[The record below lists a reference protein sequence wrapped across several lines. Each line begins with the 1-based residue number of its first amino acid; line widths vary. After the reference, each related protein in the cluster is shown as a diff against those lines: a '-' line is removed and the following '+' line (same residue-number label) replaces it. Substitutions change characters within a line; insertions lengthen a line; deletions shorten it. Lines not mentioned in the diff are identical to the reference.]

1 MKRNGRVSRRNFV
14 KASAAAGIGYWVAPR
29 TAYALS
35 NSPNEKLNIAM
46 IGTYNRAAGNLQDVS
61 SQNIVVLCDVD
72 DGFLAKAKEKFP
84 KADTTNDFRKAV
96 ERKDI
101 DAVVIA
107 TPDHTH
113 AVATMAAFHNGKH
126 VYCEKPLTHDVFEAR
141 TVTDTARKLKKAT
154 QLGTQIHA
162 LDNYR
167 RVVELIETG
176 AIGPVREVFVWN
188 GRDWGGGDR
197 PKETPPV
204 PKTLH
209 WDLWLGPAPE
219 RPYNPTYHP
228 FSWRKWWDFGNGSLG
243 DMGCHYIDVVFWAL
257 KLRYPTRVVAD
268 APESVNPETCPLKL
282 HVEWEFP
289 ARGDLVPVKMHW
301 YDTGRRPDILK
312 EKSIPEIGDGVLF
325 VGDKGMLLTN
335 YVTHKLLPDENFK
348 DFKKPDPYIPKSI
361 GHHAEWIEACKNGT
375 PTTCQFEY
383 SGPLTESVLLG
394 LVAYRVGKPI
404 EWDSANLKA
413 VNCPE
418 ADEFIRR
425 EYRKG
430 WSL

>member
-1 MKRNGRVSRRNFV
+1 MKRQGRVSRRDFV
-14 KASAAAGIGYWVAPR
+14 KVSAAAGLGYWVAPQS
-29 TAYALS
+29 AMALS

-72 DGFLAKAKEKFP
+72 DGFLAKAKEKYP
-84 KADTTNDFRKAV
+84 KADTVNDFRKAV

-113 AVATMAAFHNGKH
+113 AVATMAALKAGKN
-126 VYCEKPLTHDVFEAR
+126 VYCEKPLTHDVYEAR
-141 TVTDTARKLKKAT
+141 AVTETARKLKKVT

-162 LDNYR
+162 ENNYR

-176 AIGPVREVFVWN
+176 AIGQVKEVYVWN
-188 GRDWGGGDR
+188 GRDWGGGNR
-197 PKETPPV
+197 PTDKPPV

-257 KLRYPTRVVAD
+257 KLKYPTRVTAD
-268 APESVNPETCPLKL
+268 AKDPVNPETCPLGL
-282 HVEWEFP
+282 HVEWDFP
-289 ARGDLVPVKMHW
+289 ARGDLSPVKMHW

-335 YVTHKLLPDENFK
+335 YGMHKLLPEENFK
-348 DFKKPDPYIPKSI
+348 DFKAPEAYIPKSI
-361 GHHAEWIEACKNGT
+361 GHHAEWIQACKEGT

-394 LVAYRVGKPI
+394 LVAYRVGKPL
-404 EWDSANLKA
+404 EWDSVNLKA
-413 VNCPE
+413 TNCPE